1 MIDDFSK
8 SPKHINHFGL
18 FNLCCPEFH
27 HSVRTG
33 NILVGGKNTGV
44 GTWRSSEDRGG
55 ERDYTGDLHVRWC
68 GCGMQKFGLLGLV
81 GPSDGEEK
89 G

>member
-1 MIDDFSK
+1 
-8 SPKHINHFGL
+8 
-18 FNLCCPEFH
+18 
-27 HSVRTG
+27 
-33 NILVGGKNTGV
+33 VGGKNTGV

-55 ERDYTGDLHVRWC
+55 ERDYVGDVHVPWC
-68 GCGMQKFGLLGLV
+68 GCGKQKFGLLGLV